1 MSKIYDAELQTKVAN
16 YLAESGLSQAKAAPK
31 MGVSQTAL
39 SQWRNSKYDNGNIEE
54 LESKLKEFFRL
65 ADEQSAVDEKA
76 LPFRSQRDYIPTS
89 ISEDVYKLIQYCHLE
104 KGLVVI
110 HGDAGIGKTKGA
122 EKYARENPTSTIY
135 IQATPSSG
143 TLSNILKLL
152 ARALR
157 IPESR
162 SKLDLM
168 LDIRDKLESSNK
180 VIIIDEAQHLKYAA
194 LEEIRTLS
202 DPNLI
207 TGQTGTGIVLI
218 GNTEVYDRMVGKQ
231 EARFAQQFSRIR
243 MNRYYST
250 MKVTL
255 DDMKLLFPIFN
266 KKETEKELN
275 FLLGISQSKWG
286 IRGAVNVYNNAVN
299 NETLNYDGLF
309 GMARAMGIGILS

>member
-1 MSKIYDAELQTKVAN
+1 MSKVYNSQLQERVTQYIEQN
-16 YLAESGLSQAKAAPK
+16 GLSQAKAAPK

-54 LESKLKEFFRL
+54 LESKLSEFFRL
-65 ADEQSAVDEKA
+65 EDEKNTVIEKS
-76 LPFRSQRDYIPTS
+76 LPFRNLQDYIPTS
-89 ISEDVYKLIQYCHLE
+89 ISEDVYKLIQYCHFE
-104 KGLVVI
+104 KGMVVV

-122 EKYARENPTSTIY
+122 ERYARENPTSTIY

-143 TLSNILKLL
+143 TLNSILKLL

-168 LDIRDKLESSNK
+168 LDIRDKMESSNK

-202 DPNLI
+202 DPNTI

-243 MNRYYST
+243 MNRHYST
-250 MKVTL
+250 SRVTFQA
-255 DDMKLLFPIFN
+255 M
-266 KKETEKELN
+266 
-275 FLLGISQSKWG
+275 FLLS
-286 IRGAVNVYNNAVN
+286 
-299 NETLNYDGLF
+299 
-309 GMARAMGIGILS
+309 